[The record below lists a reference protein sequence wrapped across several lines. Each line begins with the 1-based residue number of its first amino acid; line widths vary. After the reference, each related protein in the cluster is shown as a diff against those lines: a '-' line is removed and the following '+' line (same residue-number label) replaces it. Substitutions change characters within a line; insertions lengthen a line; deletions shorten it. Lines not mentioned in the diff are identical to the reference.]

1 METCPTTEAA
11 LQTGLLPA
19 QERRKG
25 CFAKALG
32 RLKKVL
38 VGRILVSD
46 IRRSPDACS
55 ANKCRIRES
64 DLRAGVD
71 WVDKPNFSDGLWI
84 CWVFNPTYPPRSDGL
99 FKYSKTDKATFRM
112 ALSAHV
118 KLAATAENHRHHG
131 QNQKADK

>member
-46 IRRSPDACS
+46 ICRSPDACS

-71 WVDKPNFSDGLWI
+71 WVDKPNVSDGLWI
-84 CWVFNPTYPPRSDGL
+84 CWVFNPTYPL
-99 FKYSKTDKATFRM
+99 CHFFLHATIKA
-112 ALSAHV
+112 V
-118 KLAATAENHRHHG
+118 
-131 QNQKADK
+131 